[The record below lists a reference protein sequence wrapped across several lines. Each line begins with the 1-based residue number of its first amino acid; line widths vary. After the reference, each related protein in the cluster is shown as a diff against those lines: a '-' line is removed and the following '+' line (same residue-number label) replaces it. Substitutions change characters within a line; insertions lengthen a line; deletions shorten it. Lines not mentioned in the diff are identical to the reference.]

1 MIVNR
6 MQPQNRENFYKF
18 FIPSDFPYQVIDE
31 QGAGQQRLIGKVKL
45 YDQDVNG
52 STNDQVLHDK
62 IAGYFQG
69 TGSWADKREK
79 KVNILLLTGISGGNG
94 SGTFLNIA
102 AIAKNACPNP
112 LNAYV
117 YSYIMLPD
125 TAEGFATSE
134 AQKKSLYGNGFAA
147 LKELESYESFFM
159 EPGREENFYSRNSV
173 NDIRLSAAS
182 QLINY
187 PVLISG
193 NYDEAVS
200 MIAETIV
207 NSIASSSGFTEAFF
221 YCNAWVRENR
231 LSIDSVSQAGV
242 LKAGACPED
251 SHMYNGIG
259 YAKAE
264 IPERIVLPYVV
275 SAVSEKLYTPQ
286 ANNAQ
291 NQAEV
296 TAFCSEDHALD
307 KADYEKELRYLL
319 GLNTNTK
326 LEPRTLWN
334 STIFPY
340 LKRISKVR
348 DNTSVLTY
356 NDIAGG
362 NVEQYYKG
370 FAEEAAKNEA
380 VEEFKKFL
388 KDQVAA
394 LLEKCKV
401 IMKKYGPRAIVY
413 LYDGV
418 GNFLP
423 TGKREVY
430 GNGLKDQIS
439 YVSDQ
444 LLNIRSGKQPPR
456 LSGRSVLDILGRKK
470 DVVEWCGL
478 AKAAT
483 EQDVLYKLAELM
495 RGDNGIWKRELVDKL
510 ENFLASTERFTDAME
525 EISAYYAGV
534 GISLATDDFKQFAEA
549 GSARNSVNLCTNADV
564 YDWVKQQISK
574 KITNVDIGKVRSA
587 LVDDFYTYT
596 EQWISSSE
604 GVARQRFDEIM
615 SAALQIGSHAAGGNG
630 MSLGISDYFDYVL
643 DGITNANDQ
652 QTAVMNAVRNIY
664 NQLQTKSSPSLKL
677 KPGTEEVINRY
688 ILLPDSLKGG
698 KSGEL
703 IKNAFDNC
711 IRGEGTGSEKEV
723 YFSSVTDAIVCYQTS
738 VANAISDLKDLD
750 LWENAYENHT
760 NTQHLNN
767 GEYPRLHMDTGFSQY
782 KELDQAATDR
792 AAHQDGARESLPLD
806 EAPSAADQNLIYGT
820 GLSWFDYPSINYA
833 RYADDFTNS
842 ADTTES
848 KYRSGLF
855 TKRVREALRIGVIER
870 VKAGFTYK
878 YFLNLIPSDWT
889 NLGVGAYRNMQNG
902 RFVRGQVL
910 FQYLKGQNP
919 ASDGG
924 CRKQICISESPFFGA
939 DGFDFTQKANLDNW
953 TEDKADRQAELYMMR
968 ILRKATELYQEME
981 DTMYRFYPVE
991 YDLEKKEA
999 EYDLKKKEQEQKQAK
1014 LAQYRN
1020 FADWVLY
1027 GVITCDDD
1035 GMYWSVRTTAR
1046 GNAEDLMNF
1055 GRRSVAMMDKD
1066 QKRLL
1071 TDGIRLKLVY
1081 DSFMELRQELGLTD
1095 GQLDQVKNT
1104 VINSLSDTEF
1114 DQMMD
1119 RNLTFVQNELDV
1131 YNEKYGK
1138 QKDPLDAIMN
1148 AYEADDDQ
1156 LDQMQEIVDLYG
1168 AVGNAVKA
1176 ANAT

>member
-1 MIVNR
+1 MKPYAMRKTDLLRTLQIGTVDTGSGTLFGVTEKREVSQQALTLVISTGGSGQSAITQAIQTAKQKLKEDYTQYVKFLIIDSATGELEPLRQQGIDVLNISVPMIVNR
-6 MQPQNRENFYKF
+6 LQPQNRENFYKF
-18 FIPSDFPYQVIDE
+18 FIPEDFPYPVIDGN
-31 QGAGQQRLIGKVKL
+31 GAGQRRLFGKVKL
-45 YDQDVNG
+45 YDQDGNG
-52 STNDQVLHDK
+52 STNDRVLHDK

-79 KVNILLLTGISGGNG
+79 TVNILLLTGISGGNG

-112 LNAYV
+112 SNVFV

-147 LKELESYESFFM
+147 LKELESYESFSM
-159 EPGREENFYSRNSV
+159 EPGREENFYSRNTA
-173 NDIRLSAAS
+173 NDVRFSAAS

-193 NYDEAVS
+193 NYVEAVS

-207 NSIASSSGFTEAFF
+207 NSIASSSGFTEASF
-221 YCNAWVRENR
+221 YGNAPLVRDNR

-275 SAVSEKLYTPQ
+275 SEVSEKLYTPQ
-286 ANNAQ
+286 ANTSLADAQ
-291 NQAEV
+291 NQAVV

-307 KADYEKELRYLL
+307 KADYEKELRDLL
-319 GLNTNTK
+319 GLNKNIR
-326 LEPRTLWN
+326 LESGALWN

-348 DNTSVLTY
+348 DNPIQLTY

-370 FAEEAAKNEA
+370 FAAEAAKNEA

-444 LLNIRSGKQPPR
+444 LLNIKPGKRPPR

-470 DVVEWCGL
+470 DVVDWCGR

-549 GSARNSVNLCTNADV
+549 GSSNNRINLCTDANDYA
-564 YDWVKQQISK
+564 WVKQQIET
-574 KITNVDIGKVRSA
+574 KIDNVSIGMVRNA
-587 LVDDFYTYT
+587 LIDDFYSHTD
-596 EQWISSSE
+596 QWISSSV
-604 GVARQRFDEIM
+604 GAARQRFDEVM
-615 SAALQIGSHAAGGNG
+615 SAALQIGSHAVGGNG

-677 KPGTEEVINRY
+677 KPGTEEVINRF
-688 ILLPDSLKGG
+688 ILLPDSLRGG
-698 KSGEL
+698 RAGAM
-703 IKNAFDNC
+703 IRYAFVQVGGN
-711 IRGEGTGSEKEV
+711 GNTV

-738 VANAISDLKDLD
+738 VANAISDLRDLE

-767 GEYPRLHMDTGFSQY
+767 GEYPRLHMNTGFSQY
-782 KELDQAATDR
+782 KELDQAATES
-792 AAHQDGARESLPLD
+792 AADQHGARESLPLD

-833 RYADDFTNS
+833 RYADDFTDS
-842 ADTTES
+842 ANTTES
-848 KYRSGLF
+848 RYRSGLF

-870 VKAGFTYK
+870 EKAGFTYK

-910 FQYLKGQNP
+910 FQYLKNQNP
-919 ASDGG
+919 ASDGV
-924 CRKQICISESPFFGA
+924 CRKQICISGSPFFGA
-939 DGFDFTQKANLDNW
+939 VGFDFTQQVQHNKW
-953 TEDKADRQAELYMMR
+953 TEADADRQAELYMMR

-991 YDLEKKEA
+991 YELEKIE
-999 EYDLKKKEQEQKQAK
+999 
-1014 LAQYRN
+1014 
-1020 FADWVLY
+1020 
-1027 GVITCDDD
+1027 
-1035 GMYWSVRTTAR
+1035 SV
-1046 GNAEDLMNF
+1046 
-1055 GRRSVAMMDKD
+1055 
-1066 QKRLL
+1066 
-1071 TDGIRLKLVY
+1071 
-1081 DSFMELRQELGLTD
+1081 
-1095 GQLDQVKNT
+1095 
-1104 VINSLSDTEF
+1104 
-1114 DQMMD
+1114 
-1119 RNLTFVQNELDV
+1119 
-1131 YNEKYGK
+1131 
-1138 QKDPLDAIMN
+1138 
-1148 AYEADDDQ
+1148 
-1156 LDQMQEIVDLYG
+1156 
-1168 AVGNAVKA
+1168 
-1176 ANAT
+1176 

>member
-1 MIVNR
+1 
-6 MQPQNRENFYKF
+6 
-18 FIPSDFPYQVIDE
+18 
-31 QGAGQQRLIGKVKL
+31 
-45 YDQDVNG
+45 
-52 STNDQVLHDK
+52 
-62 IAGYFQG
+62 
-69 TGSWADKREK
+69 
-79 KVNILLLTGISGGNG
+79 
-94 SGTFLNIA
+94 
-102 AIAKNACPNP
+102 
-112 LNAYV
+112 
-117 YSYIMLPD
+117 
-125 TAEGFATSE
+125 
-134 AQKKSLYGNGFAA
+134 
-147 LKELESYESFFM
+147 
-159 EPGREENFYSRNSV
+159 
-173 NDIRLSAAS
+173 
-182 QLINY
+182 
-187 PVLISG
+187 
-193 NYDEAVS
+193 
-200 MIAETIV
+200 
-207 NSIASSSGFTEAFF
+207 
-221 YCNAWVRENR
+221 
-231 LSIDSVSQAGV
+231 
-242 LKAGACPED
+242 
-251 SHMYNGIG
+251 
-259 YAKAE
+259 
-264 IPERIVLPYVV
+264 
-275 SAVSEKLYTPQ
+275 
-286 ANNAQ
+286 
-291 NQAEV
+291 
-296 TAFCSEDHALD
+296 
-307 KADYEKELRYLL
+307 
-319 GLNTNTK
+319 
-326 LEPRTLWN
+326 
-334 STIFPY
+334 
-340 LKRISKVR
+340 
-348 DNTSVLTY
+348 
-356 NDIAGG
+356 
-362 NVEQYYKG
+362 
-370 FAEEAAKNEA
+370 
-380 VEEFKKFL
+380 
-388 KDQVAA
+388 
-394 LLEKCKV
+394 
-401 IMKKYGPRAIVY
+401 MKKYGPRAIVY

-444 LLNIRSGKQPPR
+444 LLNIKPGKRPPR

-534 GISLATDDFKQFAEA
+534 GISLAMDDFRQFAEA
-549 GSARNSVNLCTNADV
+549 GSARNSVNLCTNAHV

-587 LVDDFYTYT
+587 LVDDFYTHT
-596 EQWISSSE
+596 DQWISDSE
-604 GVARQRFDEIM
+604 GTARQRFDEIM
-615 SAALQIGSHAAGGNG
+615 SAALQIGGHAAGGNG

-833 RYADDFTNS
+833 RYADDFTDS
-842 ADTTES
+842 ANTTES
-848 KYRSGLF
+848 RYRSGLF

-870 VKAGFTYK
+870 EKAGFTYK

-910 FQYLKGQNP
+910 FQYLKNQNP
-919 ASDGG
+919 ASDGV
-924 CRKQICISESPFFGA
+924 CRKQICISGSPFFGA
-939 DGFDFTQKANLDNW
+939 DGFDFTRKANLDNW
-953 TEDKADRQAELYMMR
+953 TEDRADRQAEKYMMR

-981 DTMYRFYPVE
+981 DTMYRFYPIE

-999 EYDLKKKEQEQKQAK
+999 EYDLKKKEQEQKH
-1014 LAQYRN
+1014 QYEN

-1027 GVITCDDD
+1027 GVITCDD
-1035 GMYWSVRTTAR
+1035 GMYWSVRTTVK
-1046 GNAEDLMNF
+1046 GNEENLMNF
-1055 GRRSVAMMDKD
+1055 GRRSVVMMDKD

-1071 TDGIRLKLVY
+1071 TDGLRLKIVY
-1081 DSFMELRQELGLTD
+1081 DSFTELRQELGLTD
-1095 GQLDQVKNT
+1095 DQLDQVKNA

-1119 RNLTFVQNELDV
+1119 RNLTFVQKELDA

-1156 LDQMQEIVDLYG
+1156 LDQMQEIVDFYG

>member
-1 MIVNR
+1 
-6 MQPQNRENFYKF
+6 
-18 FIPSDFPYQVIDE
+18 
-31 QGAGQQRLIGKVKL
+31 
-45 YDQDVNG
+45 
-52 STNDQVLHDK
+52 
-62 IAGYFQG
+62 
-69 TGSWADKREK
+69 
-79 KVNILLLTGISGGNG
+79 
-94 SGTFLNIA
+94 
-102 AIAKNACPNP
+102 
-112 LNAYV
+112 
-117 YSYIMLPD
+117 
-125 TAEGFATSE
+125 
-134 AQKKSLYGNGFAA
+134 
-147 LKELESYESFFM
+147 
-159 EPGREENFYSRNSV
+159 
-173 NDIRLSAAS
+173 
-182 QLINY
+182 
-187 PVLISG
+187 
-193 NYDEAVS
+193 
-200 MIAETIV
+200 
-207 NSIASSSGFTEAFF
+207 
-221 YCNAWVRENR
+221 
-231 LSIDSVSQAGV
+231 
-242 LKAGACPED
+242 
-251 SHMYNGIG
+251 
-259 YAKAE
+259 
-264 IPERIVLPYVV
+264 
-275 SAVSEKLYTPQ
+275 
-286 ANNAQ
+286 
-291 NQAEV
+291 
-296 TAFCSEDHALD
+296 
-307 KADYEKELRYLL
+307 
-319 GLNTNTK
+319 
-326 LEPRTLWN
+326 
-334 STIFPY
+334 
-340 LKRISKVR
+340 
-348 DNTSVLTY
+348 
-356 NDIAGG
+356 
-362 NVEQYYKG
+362 
-370 FAEEAAKNEA
+370 
-380 VEEFKKFL
+380 
-388 KDQVAA
+388 
-394 LLEKCKV
+394 
-401 IMKKYGPRAIVY
+401 MKKYGPRAIVY

-444 LLNIRSGKQPPR
+444 LLNIKPGKRPPR

-470 DVVEWCGL
+470 DVVDWCGR

-534 GISLATDDFKQFAEA
+534 GISLAMDDFRQFAEA
-549 GSARNSVNLCTNADV
+549 GSARNSVNLCTNAHV

-587 LVDDFYTYT
+587 LVDDFYTHT
-596 EQWISSSE
+596 DQWISDSE
-604 GVARQRFDEIM
+604 GTARQRFDEIM
-615 SAALQIGSHAAGGNG
+615 SAALQIGGHAAGGNG

-833 RYADDFTNS
+833 RYADDFTDS
-842 ADTTES
+842 ANTTES
-848 KYRSGLF
+848 RYRSGLF

-870 VKAGFTYK
+870 EKAGFTYK

-910 FQYLKGQNP
+910 FQYLKNQNP
-919 ASDGG
+919 ASDGV
-924 CRKQICISESPFFGA
+924 CRKQICISGSPFFGA
-939 DGFDFTQKANLDNW
+939 DGFDFTRKANLDNW
-953 TEDKADRQAELYMMR
+953 TEDRADRQAEKYMMR

-981 DTMYRFYPVE
+981 DTMYRFYPIE

-999 EYDLKKKEQEQKQAK
+999 EYDLKKKEQEQKH
-1014 LAQYRN
+1014 QYEN

-1027 GVITCDDD
+1027 GVITCDD
-1035 GMYWSVRTTAR
+1035 GMYWSVRTTVK
-1046 GNAEDLMNF
+1046 GNEENLMNF
-1055 GRRSVAMMDKD
+1055 GRRSVVMMDKD

-1071 TDGIRLKLVY
+1071 TDGLRLKIVY
-1081 DSFMELRQELGLTD
+1081 DSFTELRQELGLTD
-1095 GQLDQVKNT
+1095 DQLDQVKNA

-1119 RNLTFVQNELDV
+1119 RNLTFVQKELDA

-1156 LDQMQEIVDLYG
+1156 LDQMQEIVDFYG

>member
-1 MIVNR
+1 
-6 MQPQNRENFYKF
+6 
-18 FIPSDFPYQVIDE
+18 
-31 QGAGQQRLIGKVKL
+31 
-45 YDQDVNG
+45 
-52 STNDQVLHDK
+52 
-62 IAGYFQG
+62 
-69 TGSWADKREK
+69 
-79 KVNILLLTGISGGNG
+79 
-94 SGTFLNIA
+94 
-102 AIAKNACPNP
+102 
-112 LNAYV
+112 
-117 YSYIMLPD
+117 
-125 TAEGFATSE
+125 
-134 AQKKSLYGNGFAA
+134 
-147 LKELESYESFFM
+147 
-159 EPGREENFYSRNSV
+159 
-173 NDIRLSAAS
+173 
-182 QLINY
+182 
-187 PVLISG
+187 
-193 NYDEAVS
+193 
-200 MIAETIV
+200 
-207 NSIASSSGFTEAFF
+207 
-221 YCNAWVRENR
+221 
-231 LSIDSVSQAGV
+231 
-242 LKAGACPED
+242 
-251 SHMYNGIG
+251 
-259 YAKAE
+259 
-264 IPERIVLPYVV
+264 
-275 SAVSEKLYTPQ
+275 
-286 ANNAQ
+286 
-291 NQAEV
+291 
-296 TAFCSEDHALD
+296 
-307 KADYEKELRYLL
+307 
-319 GLNTNTK
+319 
-326 LEPRTLWN
+326 
-334 STIFPY
+334 
-340 LKRISKVR
+340 
-348 DNTSVLTY
+348 
-356 NDIAGG
+356 
-362 NVEQYYKG
+362 
-370 FAEEAAKNEA
+370 
-380 VEEFKKFL
+380 
-388 KDQVAA
+388 
-394 LLEKCKV
+394 
-401 IMKKYGPRAIVY
+401 MKKYGPRAIVY

-444 LLNIRSGKQPPR
+444 LLNIKPGKRPPR

-470 DVVEWCGL
+470 DVVDWCGR

-534 GISLATDDFKQFAEA
+534 GISLAMDDFRQFAEA
-549 GSARNSVNLCTNADV
+549 GSARNSVNLCTNAHV

-587 LVDDFYTYT
+587 LVDDFYTHT
-596 EQWISSSE
+596 DQWISDSE
-604 GVARQRFDEIM
+604 GTARQRFDEIM
-615 SAALQIGSHAAGGNG
+615 SAALQIGGHAAGGNG

-833 RYADDFTNS
+833 RYADDFTDS
-842 ADTTES
+842 ANTTES
-848 KYRSGLF
+848 RYRSGLF

-910 FQYLKGQNP
+910 FQYLKNQNP
-919 ASDGG
+919 ASDGV
-924 CRKQICISESPFFGA
+924 CRKQICISGSPFFGA
-939 DGFDFTQKANLDNW
+939 DGFDFTRKANLDNW
-953 TEDKADRQAELYMMR
+953 TEDRADRQAEKYMMR

-981 DTMYRFYPVE
+981 DTMYRFYPIE

-999 EYDLKKKEQEQKQAK
+999 EYDLKKKEQEQKH
-1014 LAQYRN
+1014 QYEN

-1027 GVITCDDD
+1027 GVITCDD
-1035 GMYWSVRTTAR
+1035 GMYWSVRTTVK
-1046 GNAEDLMNF
+1046 GNEENLMNF
-1055 GRRSVAMMDKD
+1055 GRRSVVMMDKD

-1071 TDGIRLKLVY
+1071 TDGLRLKIVY
-1081 DSFMELRQELGLTD
+1081 DSFTELRQELGLTD
-1095 GQLDQVKNT
+1095 DQLDQVKNA

-1119 RNLTFVQNELDV
+1119 RNLTFVQKELDA

-1156 LDQMQEIVDLYG
+1156 LDQMQEIVDFYG

>member
-1 MIVNR
+1 
-6 MQPQNRENFYKF
+6 
-18 FIPSDFPYQVIDE
+18 
-31 QGAGQQRLIGKVKL
+31 
-45 YDQDVNG
+45 
-52 STNDQVLHDK
+52 
-62 IAGYFQG
+62 
-69 TGSWADKREK
+69 
-79 KVNILLLTGISGGNG
+79 
-94 SGTFLNIA
+94 
-102 AIAKNACPNP
+102 
-112 LNAYV
+112 
-117 YSYIMLPD
+117 
-125 TAEGFATSE
+125 
-134 AQKKSLYGNGFAA
+134 
-147 LKELESYESFFM
+147 
-159 EPGREENFYSRNSV
+159 
-173 NDIRLSAAS
+173 
-182 QLINY
+182 
-187 PVLISG
+187 
-193 NYDEAVS
+193 
-200 MIAETIV
+200 
-207 NSIASSSGFTEAFF
+207 
-221 YCNAWVRENR
+221 
-231 LSIDSVSQAGV
+231 
-242 LKAGACPED
+242 
-251 SHMYNGIG
+251 
-259 YAKAE
+259 
-264 IPERIVLPYVV
+264 
-275 SAVSEKLYTPQ
+275 
-286 ANNAQ
+286 
-291 NQAEV
+291 
-296 TAFCSEDHALD
+296 
-307 KADYEKELRYLL
+307 
-319 GLNTNTK
+319 
-326 LEPRTLWN
+326 
-334 STIFPY
+334 
-340 LKRISKVR
+340 
-348 DNTSVLTY
+348 
-356 NDIAGG
+356 
-362 NVEQYYKG
+362 
-370 FAEEAAKNEA
+370 
-380 VEEFKKFL
+380 
-388 KDQVAA
+388 
-394 LLEKCKV
+394 
-401 IMKKYGPRAIVY
+401 
-413 LYDGV
+413 
-418 GNFLP
+418 
-423 TGKREVY
+423 
-430 GNGLKDQIS
+430 
-439 YVSDQ
+439 
-444 LLNIRSGKQPPR
+444 
-456 LSGRSVLDILGRKK
+456 
-470 DVVEWCGL
+470 
-478 AKAAT
+478 
-483 EQDVLYKLAELM
+483 M

-910 FQYLKGQNP
+910 FSAFPDLRFSVQL
-919 ASDGG
+919 A
-924 CRKQICISESPFFGA
+924 
-939 DGFDFTQKANLDNW
+939 L
-953 TEDKADRQAELYMMR
+953 
-968 ILRKATELYQEME
+968 ILRSRYSITSG
-981 DTMYRFYPVE
+981 
-991 YDLEKKEA
+991 
-999 EYDLKKKEQEQKQAK
+999 QK
-1014 LAQYRN
+1014 
-1020 FADWVLY
+1020 
-1027 GVITCDDD
+1027 
-1035 GMYWSVRTTAR
+1035 
-1046 GNAEDLMNF
+1046 LMLT
-1055 GRRSVAMMDKD
+1055 GRRSC
-1066 QKRLL
+1066 
-1071 TDGIRLKLVY
+1071 I
-1081 DSFMELRQELGLTD
+1081 
-1095 GQLDQVKNT
+1095 
-1104 VINSLSDTEF
+1104 
-1114 DQMMD
+1114 
-1119 RNLTFVQNELDV
+1119 
-1131 YNEKYGK
+1131 
-1138 QKDPLDAIMN
+1138 
-1148 AYEADDDQ
+1148 
-1156 LDQMQEIVDLYG
+1156 
-1168 AVGNAVKA
+1168 
-1176 ANAT
+1176 